1 MISHKLCLLTKCY
14 CSLNTNLKQNVFS
27 ITALDTFEAMGKRLK
42 ARRVQDDMD
51 VLYSYL
57 PLDAVDDVDPADRD
71 DVLKEALTISAKE
84 GKEKMDKVTKISFAY
99 FVLKISFLWLPFN
112 VSKYGFPNLGC
123 GTICFETRAKQ
134 WTTRRGSR

>member
-1 MISHKLCLLTKCY
+1 M
-14 CSLNTNLKQNVFS
+14 NTNLKQNVFS

-99 FVLKISFLWLPFN
+99 FVLNRCLQNFN
-112 VSKYGFPNLGC
+112 FVPLITFQC
-123 GTICFETRAKQ
+123 I
-134 WTTRRGSR
+134 